1 MKKKNLIG
9 IFANASTLR
18 NFRKKMRSF
27 IAQGLE
33 DEFTFQFTSNNP
45 DYIVYDVY
53 NCDHLDPKYN
63 DTIKIAIYTENKIIL
78 KTVW

>member
-18 NFRKKMRSF
+18 NYRKKMRSF

-33 DEFTFQFTSNNP
+33 DEFTFQFTSN
-45 DYIVYDVY
+45 I
-53 NCDHLDPKYN
+53 L
-63 DTIKIAIYTENKIIL
+63 IILFMMLIIAII
-78 KTVW
+78 